1 MRAIIAALAAS
12 MLLLPAPNAHAAR
25 VVTTFDICAALRH
38 GTSLGVIE
46 STLTA
51 GGYSSSD
58 AGALTGS
65 TVRDHC
71 PDQISNVTAQVK
83 AAQRQRATS

>member
-1 MRAIIAALAAS
+1 MRALLAALAAS
-12 MLLLPAPNAHAAR
+12 TIALAAPAHAAR

-38 GTSLGVIE
+38 GASLGVIE

-58 AGALTGS
+58 AGALTGR

-71 PDQISNVTAQVK
+71 PDQISNVTAQVH
-83 AAQRQRATS
+83 AAQRQRATG